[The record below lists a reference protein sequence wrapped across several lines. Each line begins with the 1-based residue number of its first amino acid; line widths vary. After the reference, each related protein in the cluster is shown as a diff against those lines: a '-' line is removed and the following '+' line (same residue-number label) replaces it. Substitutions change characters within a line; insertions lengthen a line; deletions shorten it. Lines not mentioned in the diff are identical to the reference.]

1 MAPTPAATYRGVD
14 PPTVDHFNQEV
25 HRMPGLI
32 ATHEVDDIAHWTA
45 SPKREEVFASV
56 ATDIRTFV
64 GPSRPNHVGLS
75 MDVADMAAFQAVM
88 QSEAGAEAMRYDG
101 VHPDTLAVYVE
112 S

>member
-1 MAPTPAATYRGVD
+1 
-14 PPTVDHFNQEV
+14 
-25 HRMPGLI
+25 MPGLI

-64 GPSRPNHVGLS
+64 DPSRPNHVGLS
-75 MDVADMAAFQAVM
+75 MDAADMAAFQAVM

>member
-1 MAPTPAATYRGVD
+1 
-14 PPTVDHFNQEV
+14 VDHFNDEG
-25 HRMPGLI
+25 HGMPRLI
-32 ATHEVDDIAHWTA
+32 ATHEVDDVAHWIS

-64 GPSRPNHVGLS
+64 DPSRPNHVGLS

-88 QSEAGAEAMRYDG
+88 ESEAGAEAMRYDG